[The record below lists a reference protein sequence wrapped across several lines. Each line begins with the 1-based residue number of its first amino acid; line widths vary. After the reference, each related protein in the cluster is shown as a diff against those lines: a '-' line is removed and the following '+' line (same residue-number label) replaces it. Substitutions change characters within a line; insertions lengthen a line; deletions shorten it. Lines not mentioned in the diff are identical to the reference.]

1 GLGDPERVGEF
12 RPIAFAVER
21 LEGALDVILAKEQV
35 QVLGVAP
42 DPGVRLQRVVAADH
56 GLEALLLQD
65 RQRAPVGIALFF
77 LLRRHLANLGTAES
91 GGKRV
96 GQESGLA
103 PGGFRRPSRL
113 AAGAVVGAAAAL
125 DDARNRRPARLA
137 RLAGAVVDEEEVVAA
152 LF

>member
-1 GLGDPERVGEF
+1 M
-12 RPIAFAVER
+12 
-21 LEGALDVILAKEQV
+21 ILAKEQV

-42 DPGVRLQRVVAADH
+42 DPGVRLQRVGAADH

-91 GGKRV
+91 GGKRA

-103 PGGFRRPSRL
+103 PGGLRGHQFLVRNDHTQ
-113 AAGAVVGAAAAL
+113 VGFNET
-125 DDARNRRPARLA
+125 DD
-137 RLAGAVVDEEEVVAA
+137 VQHTQ
-152 LF
+152 